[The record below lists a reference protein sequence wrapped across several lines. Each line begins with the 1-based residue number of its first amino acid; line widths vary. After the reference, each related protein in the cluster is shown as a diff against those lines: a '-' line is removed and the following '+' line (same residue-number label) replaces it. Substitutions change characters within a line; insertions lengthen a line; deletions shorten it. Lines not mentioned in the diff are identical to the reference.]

1 MVLNLQIG
9 GGSAP
14 PQPGVEIPTGAFVAK
29 ITSDAREEE
38 MEENMQQ
45 VRNNLFEIFHLL
57 NTLSVIMEVVSYLV
71 SLMKNLVSEFV

>member
-1 MVLNLQIG
+1 MNSLITKNIFQVQ

-29 ITSDAREEE
+29 ITNDAREEE

-45 VRNNLFEIFHLL
+45 V
-57 NTLSVIMEVVSYLV
+57 S
-71 SLMKNLVSEFV
+71 

>member
-1 MVLNLQIG
+1 LLLNLQIG

-45 VRNNLFEIFHLL
+45 VRNNLFEFF
-57 NTLSVIMEVVSYLV
+57 T
-71 SLMKNLVSEFV
+71 FT

>member
-1 MVLNLQIG
+1 MLLKWLSTLHQLLFQIQ

-29 ITSDAREEE
+29 ITNDAREEE

-45 VRNNLFEIFHLL
+45 VMRFEPTTFYFIDLL
-57 NTLSVIMEVVSYLV
+57 KIY
-71 SLMKNLVSEFV
+71 

>member
-1 MVLNLQIG
+1 MLKV

-29 ITSDAREEE
+29 ITNDAREEE

-45 VRNNLFEIFHLL
+45 VRVDLIFIYFLFYLNQIESFSIF
-57 NTLSVIMEVVSYLV
+57 NYV
-71 SLMKNLVSEFV
+71 